1 MCLAAKSFHSPKTC
15 AGTDLRFPSLRHRPR
30 LHWPAL
36 LLCSAL
42 GSAVFLSIGV
52 PAGMLLGCML
62 AAVVLATQDMEV
74 QVPAPLFAIGQAV
87 IACLMARSLHFEVLH
102 RVAGEWPLFLG
113 IAFAVMSASV
123 LLGYWLMRSGLLPGS
138 TAVWGLAPGAASA
151 MVLMAGDFGAD
162 TRLVAFMQYLR
173 VAIVTA
179 IASLVAHYAS
189 VSAAPAGVAAL
200 SWGAQFGQWLT
211 IHNPTHAGI
220 SVALVLV
227 AAWLGR
233 VLGFPGAALLVP
245 MALGLVL
252 DNLSPWKLE
261 LPGPLLAL
269 AYAVLGWGIGL
280 RFNRAILEHAWR
292 VLPRVLLAIGALIAL
307 GLLIATGLMVLGGVP
322 PLTAYLATSPGGAD
336 SVAVIAVS
344 AAVDAGFV
352 MAMQMVRFFMV
363 LLLGPR
369 LSRWLVQRVAGRTHP

>member
-1 MCLAAKSFHSPKTC
+1 
-15 AGTDLRFPSLRHRPR
+15 
-30 LHWPAL
+30 
-36 LLCSAL
+36 
-42 GSAVFLSIGV
+42 
-52 PAGMLLGCML
+52 ML
-62 AAVVLATQDMEV
+62 AAVVLATQDMDV

-189 VSAAPAGVAAL
+189 ESAAPAGL
-200 SWGAQFGQWLT
+200 EHISWDAQLVLWMAV
-211 IHNPTHAGI
+211 HNPVHAGL
-220 SVALVLV
+220 SMALVLLG
-227 AAWLGR
+227 AWLGR
-233 VLGFPGAALLVP
+233 ALGVPGAPLLVP
-245 MALGLVL
+245 MALGIVL
-252 DNLSPWKLE
+252 DNLTPWQLE

-280 RFNRAILEHAWR
+280 RFNRAILVHAWK
-292 VLPRVLLAIGALIAL
+292 VLPRVLLAISALIAL
-307 GLLIATGLMVLGGVP
+307 GLLIATGLMVFGRVA

-336 SVAVIAVS
+336 SVAVIAATS
-344 AAVDAGFV
+344 AVDAGFV

-369 LSRWLVQRVAGRTHP
+369 LSRWLVHRVTGGTGS

>member
-1 MCLAAKSFHSPKTC
+1 MSF
-15 AGTDLRFPSLRHRPR
+15 LRLQPR
-30 LHWPAL
+30 LHGPAL

-42 GSAVFLSIGV
+42 ASAAFLLMGV

-62 AAVVLATQDMEV
+62 AAVLLATQDMSV
-74 QVPAPLFAIGQAV
+74 QVPAPLFAIGQSV

-113 IAFAVMSASV
+113 IAFSVMAASA

-138 TAVWGLAPGAASA
+138 TAIWGLAPGAASA

-173 VAIVTA
+173 VALVTA
-179 IASLVAHYAS
+179 IASLVAHFAACAS
-189 VSAAPAGVAAL
+189 LGHAAAGWDVQLAH
-200 SWGAQFGQWLT
+200 WLH
-211 IHNPTHAGI
+211 IQSPLHAGLTLT
-220 SVALVLV
+220 LVLA

-233 VLGFPGAALLVP
+233 TLTFPGGPLLIPMVLALA
-245 MALGLVL
+245 M

-269 AYAVLGWGIGL
+269 AYAALGWGIGL
-280 RFNRAILEHAWR
+280 RFNREILEHAWR
-292 VLPRVLLAIGALIAL
+292 VLPRVLVAIAALIVL
-307 GLLIATGLMVLGGVP
+307 GLMIAGCLMGFAGVA

-336 SVAVIAVS
+336 SVAVIAVGS
-344 AAVDAGFV
+344 AVDAGFV

-369 LSRWLVQRVAGRTHP
+369 LSRWLVQRLSGRNAA

>member
-1 MCLAAKSFHSPKTC
+1 MSF
-15 AGTDLRFPSLRHRPR
+15 LRLQPR
-30 LHWPAL
+30 LHGPAL

-42 GSAVFLSIGV
+42 ASAAFLVMGV

-62 AAVVLATQDMEV
+62 AAVLLATQDMNV
-74 QVPAPLFAIGQAV
+74 QVPAPLFAVGQSV

-113 IAFAVMSASV
+113 MAFSVMAASA

-138 TAVWGLAPGAASA
+138 TAIWGLAPGAASA

-173 VAIVTA
+173 VALVTA
-179 IASLVAHYAS
+179 IASLVAHF
-189 VSAAPAGVAAL
+189 AADTSFPEHVLPVWDVQLAH
-200 SWGAQFGQWLT
+200 WLH
-211 IHNPTHAGI
+211 IHNPVHAGLTLM
-220 SVALVLV
+220 LVLA

-233 VLGFPGAALLVP
+233 TLTFPGGPLLIPMVLGLA
-245 MALGLVL
+245 M

-269 AYAVLGWGIGL
+269 AYAALGWGIGL

-292 VLPRVLLAIGALIAL
+292 VLPRVLVAIAALIVL
-307 GLLIATGLMVLGGVP
+307 GLMIAGCLMGFAGVA

-336 SVAVIAVS
+336 SVAVIAVAS
-344 AAVDAGFV
+344 AVDAGFV

-369 LSRWLVQRVAGRTHP
+369 LSRWLVQRLSARSAT

>member
-1 MCLAAKSFHSPKTC
+1 MSFLSQQ
-15 AGTDLRFPSLRHRPR
+15 PR
-30 LHWPAL
+30 LHGPVL

-42 GSAVFLSIGV
+42 ASAAFLLMGV

-62 AAVVLATQDMEV
+62 AGVLLATQDMNV
-74 QVPAPLFAIGQAV
+74 QVPAPLFAMGQSV
-87 IACLMARSLHFEVLH
+87 IACLMAHSLHFEVLQ

-113 IAFAVMSASV
+113 IAFAVMAASA

-138 TAVWGLAPGAASA
+138 TAIWGLAPGAASA

-173 VAIVTA
+173 VALVTA
-179 IASLVAHYAS
+179 IASLVAHF
-189 VSAAPAGVAAL
+189 AADTSFPEHVLPGWDVQLAH
-200 SWGAQFGQWLT
+200 WLH
-211 IHNPTHAGI
+211 IHNPVHAGLT
-220 SVALVLV
+220 LVLV
-227 AAWLGR
+227 LAAAWLGR
-233 VLGFPGAALLVP
+233 TLTFPGGPLLIPMVLGLA
-245 MALGLVL
+245 M

-269 AYAVLGWGIGL
+269 AYAALGWGIGL
-280 RFNRAILEHAWR
+280 RFNREILEHAWR
-292 VLPRVLLAIGALIAL
+292 VLPRVLVAIAALIVL
-307 GLLIATGLMVLGGVP
+307 GLVIAGCLMGFAGVA

-336 SVAVIAVS
+336 SVAVIAVGS
-344 AAVDAGFV
+344 AVDAGFV

-369 LSRWLVQRVAGRTHP
+369 LSRWLVQRLSGRNAA

>member
-1 MCLAAKSFHSPKTC
+1 MSF
-15 AGTDLRFPSLRHRPR
+15 LRLQPR
-30 LHWPAL
+30 LHGPAL

-42 GSAVFLSIGV
+42 ASAAFLLMGV

-62 AAVVLATQDMEV
+62 AGVLLATQDINV
-74 QVPAPLFAIGQAV
+74 QVPAPLFAIGQSV
-87 IACLMARSLHFEVLH
+87 IACLMAHSLHFEVLQ

-113 IAFAVMSASV
+113 IAFSVMAASA

-138 TAVWGLAPGAASA
+138 TAIWGLAPGAASA

-173 VAIVTA
+173 VALVTA
-179 IASLVAHYAS
+179 IASLVAHFFAAGAS
-189 VSAAPAGVAAL
+189 PGYTAAGWDVQLAH
-200 SWGAQFGQWLT
+200 WL
-211 IHNPTHAGI
+211 HLQSPLHAGLTL
-220 SVALVLV
+220 ALVLA

-233 VLGFPGAALLVP
+233 TLTFPGGPLLIPMVLALA
-245 MALGLVL
+245 M

-269 AYAVLGWGIGL
+269 AYAALGWGIGL
-280 RFNRAILEHAWR
+280 RFNREILEHAWR
-292 VLPRVLLAIGALIAL
+292 VLPRVLVAIAALIVL
-307 GLLIATGLMVLGGVP
+307 GLMIAGCLMGFAGVA

-336 SVAVIAVS
+336 SVAVIAVGS
-344 AAVDAGFV
+344 AVDAGFV

-369 LSRWLVQRVAGRTHP
+369 LSRWLVQRLSGRNAA

>member
-1 MCLAAKSFHSPKTC
+1 MSFLH
-15 AGTDLRFPSLRHRPR
+15 LQPR
-30 LHWPAL
+30 LHGPAL
-36 LLCSAL
+36 LLGSAL
-42 GSAVFLSIGV
+42 ASAAFLLMGV

-62 AAVVLATQDMEV
+62 AAVLLATQDMDV
-74 QVPAPLFAIGQAV
+74 QVPAPLFAIGQSV

-113 IAFAVMSASV
+113 IAFSVMAASA

-138 TAVWGLAPGAASA
+138 TAIWGLAPGAASA

-173 VAIVTA
+173 VALVTA
-179 IASLVAHYAS
+179 IASLVAHFAAGAS
-189 VSAAPAGVAAL
+189 PGHAAAGWDVQLAH
-200 SWGAQFGQWLT
+200 WL
-211 IHNPTHAGI
+211 HLQSPLHAGLTL
-220 SVALVLV
+220 ALVLA

-233 VLGFPGAALLVP
+233 TLTFPGGPLLIPMVLALA
-245 MALGLVL
+245 M

-269 AYAVLGWGIGL
+269 AYAALGWGIGL
-280 RFNRAILEHAWR
+280 RFNREILEHAWR
-292 VLPRVLLAIGALIAL
+292 VLPRVLVAIAALIVL
-307 GLLIATGLMVLGGVP
+307 GLMIAGCLMGFAGVA

-336 SVAVIAVS
+336 SVAVIAVGS
-344 AAVDAGFV
+344 AVDAGFV

-369 LSRWLVQRVAGRTHP
+369 LSRWLVQRLSGRNAA

>member
-1 MCLAAKSFHSPKTC
+1 MSFLCLQ
-15 AGTDLRFPSLRHRPR
+15 PR
-30 LHWPAL
+30 LHAPAL

-42 GSAVFLSIGV
+42 ASAAFLLMGV

-62 AAVVLATQDMEV
+62 AAVLLATQDMNV
-74 QVPAPLFAIGQAV
+74 QVPAPLFAIGQSV
-87 IACLMARSLHFEVLH
+87 IACLMAHSLHFEVLH

-113 IAFAVMSASV
+113 IAFAVMAASA

-138 TAVWGLAPGAASA
+138 TAIWGLAPGAASA

-173 VAIVTA
+173 VAMVTA
-179 IASLVAHYAS
+179 IASLVAHF
-189 VSAAPAGVAAL
+189 AAGAPPEHAAAGWDVQL
-200 SWGAQFGQWLT
+200 VHWLH
-211 IHNPTHAGI
+211 IQNPVHAGLTL
-220 SVALVLV
+220 ALVLV

-233 VLGFPGAALLVP
+233 TLTFPGGPLLIP
-245 MALGLVL
+245 MMLGLAM

-269 AYAVLGWGIGL
+269 AYAALGWGIGL

-292 VLPRVLLAIGALIAL
+292 VLPRVLVAIAALIVL
-307 GLLIATGLMVLGGVP
+307 GLVIASSLMFFADVA

-336 SVAVIAVS
+336 SVAVIAVGS
-344 AAVDAGFV
+344 AVDAGFV

-369 LSRWLVQRVAGRTHP
+369 LSRWLVQRLSGRSVA

>member
-1 MCLAAKSFHSPKTC
+1 MSF
-15 AGTDLRFPSLRHRPR
+15 LRLQPR
-30 LHWPAL
+30 LHGPAL
-36 LLCSAL
+36 LLGSAL
-42 GSAVFLSIGV
+42 ASAAFLFMGV

-62 AAVVLATQDMEV
+62 AAVLLATQDMNV
-74 QVPAPLFAIGQAV
+74 QVPAPLFAIGQSV
-87 IACLMARSLHFEVLH
+87 IACLMAHSLHFEVLQ

-113 IAFAVMSASV
+113 IAFSVMAASA

-138 TAVWGLAPGAASA
+138 TAIWGLAPGAASA

-173 VAIVTA
+173 VALVTA
-179 IASLVAHYAS
+179 IASLVAHF
-189 VSAAPAGVAAL
+189 AAGAFPGHAAAGWDVQLAH
-200 SWGAQFGQWLT
+200 WL
-211 IHNPTHAGI
+211 HLQSPLHAGLTL
-220 SVALVLV
+220 ALVLA

-233 VLGFPGAALLVP
+233 TLTFPGGPLLIPMVLALAV
-245 MALGLVL
+245 

-269 AYAVLGWGIGL
+269 AYAALGWGIGL
-280 RFNRAILEHAWR
+280 RFNREILEHAWR
-292 VLPRVLLAIGALIAL
+292 VLPRVLVAIAALIVL
-307 GLLIATGLMVLGGVP
+307 GLVIAGCLMGFAGVA

-336 SVAVIAVS
+336 SVAVIAVGS
-344 AAVDAGFV
+344 AVDAGFV

-369 LSRWLVQRVAGRTHP
+369 LSRWLVQRLSGRNAA

>member
-1 MCLAAKSFHSPKTC
+1 MSFLSQQ
-15 AGTDLRFPSLRHRPR
+15 PR
-30 LHWPAL
+30 LHGPAL

-42 GSAVFLSIGV
+42 ASAAFLLIGV

-62 AAVVLATQDMEV
+62 AGVLLATQDMNV
-74 QVPAPLFAIGQAV
+74 QVPAPLFAIGQSV
-87 IACLMARSLHFEVLH
+87 IACLMAHSLHFEVLQ

-113 IAFAVMSASV
+113 IAFAVMAASA

-138 TAVWGLAPGAASA
+138 TAIWGLAPGAASA

-173 VAIVTA
+173 VAMVTA
-179 IASLVAHYAS
+179 IASLVAHFAT
-189 VSAAPAGVAAL
+189 GVAASSEHVAAGWDVQL
-200 SWGAQFGQWLT
+200 AHWLH
-211 IHNPTHAGI
+211 IQSPLHAGLTL
-220 SVALVLV
+220 ALVLI

-233 VLGFPGAALLVP
+233 ILTFPGGPLLIPMVLALA
-245 MALGLVL
+245 M

-269 AYAVLGWGIGL
+269 AYAALGWGIGL
-280 RFNRAILEHAWR
+280 RFNREILEHAWR
-292 VLPRVLLAIGALIAL
+292 VLPRVLIAIFALIVL
-307 GLLIATGLMVLGGVP
+307 GLVIAGSLMFFAGVA

-336 SVAVIAVS
+336 SVAVIAVGS
-344 AAVDAGFV
+344 AVDAGFV

-369 LSRWLVQRVAGRTHP
+369 LSRWLVQRLTSRSAA